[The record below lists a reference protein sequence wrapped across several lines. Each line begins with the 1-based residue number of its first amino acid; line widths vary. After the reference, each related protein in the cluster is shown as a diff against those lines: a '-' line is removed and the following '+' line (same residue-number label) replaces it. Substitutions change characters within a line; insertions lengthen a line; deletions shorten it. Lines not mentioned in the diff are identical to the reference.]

1 MMSPKIQDT
10 SALTPRNGRAR
21 GERSVRFTT
30 SLPLLHEYVIP
41 SKSSNWFSRSD
52 YADFKATARMIAR
65 ELRSYRYNTQFLEDS
80 YQRARHM
87 SDTKKADERCEE
99 RNGTECGVVSN

>member
-1 MMSPKIQDT
+1 MIPPKAQDT

-30 SLPLLHEYVIP
+30 SHPLLHEYAIL

-80 YQRARHM
+80 YQRARHV

-99 RNGTECGVVSN
+99 RNETECGVVSN